1 LVNVQ
6 HVKIGTLS
14 SLLVLVTVIL
24 TTADESH
31 NAVFAQNSTSTLD
44 NGTNVGIHPNTESID
59 NLLTSGDNEYDLGN
73 YTGAIEYY
81 DKVLGIDPNDV
92 DALDNKEVALDNLGQ
107 STDDSDND
115 SSSSDDNNDS
125 NGESDNDD
133 NSDESD
139 SEQDETEIQLGLMF
153 ALARF

>member
-1 LVNVQ
+1 M
-6 HVKIGTLS
+6 
-14 SLLVLVTVIL
+14 
-24 TTADESH
+24 A
-31 NAVFAQNSTSTLD
+31 LD
-44 NGTNVGIHPNTESID
+44 N
-59 NLLTSGDNEYDLGN
+59 LGN